1 MIEMDRAEKVISDR
15 ACPPLPASLGRG
27 ESWPVAWHAID
38 DFAAVL
44 FVQAS
49 QHIPRWARQ
58 RFDLLV
64 AQLVAQPG
72 GPFACDNFGGIGPG
86 SSYDP
91 FATPPRAAD
100 GLVEA
105 GTAMRIETDDHGE
118 AVSHWAVGWGRAGAG
133 VTFVDLRTDTA
144 SVRVP
149 INSAA
154 GYFIAVAEGHDPT
167 LVAGVE
173 GVADEAETTP

>member
-15 ACPPLPASLGRG
+15 ALPPLPASLARG

-49 QHIPRWARQ
+49 TRIARLVRP

-64 AQLVAQPG
+64 AQLVAERAGQ
-72 GPFACDNFGGIGPG
+72 FVCDNVGGIGPG

-105 GTAMRIETDDHGE
+105 ETAMRIETDDHGE
-118 AVSHWAVGWGRAGAG
+118 PVSHRALGWGRAGAG
-133 VTFVDLRTDTA
+133 VTVVDLRTDMA

-154 GYFIAVAEGHDPT
+154 GYFIAVADGQDPS
-167 LVAGVE
+167 LGV
-173 GVADEAETTP
+173 GTADEAETTP

>member
-1 MIEMDRAEKVISDR
+1 MMEMDCAEKVISDR
-15 ACPPLPASLGRG
+15 ALPPLPASLARG
-27 ESWPVAWHAID
+27 ESWPVAWHAIE

-49 QHIPRWARQ
+49 SRIARWVRP

-64 AQLVAQPG
+64 AQLVAEPDG
-72 GPFACDNFGGIGPG
+72 GFVCDNVGGIGPG
-86 SSYDP
+86 SSEDP
-91 FATPPRAAD
+91 FAAPPRAAD

-118 AVSHWAVGWGRAGAG
+118 RVPRWALGWGRAGAG
-133 VTFVDLRTDTA
+133 VAFVDLRTDVA

-149 INSAA
+149 IISAG
-154 GYFIAVAEGHDPT
+154 GYFIAVAEGQDPT
-167 LVAGVE
+167 LAAGVE
-173 GVADEAETTP
+173 DEAETTP

>member
-15 ACPPLPASLGRG
+15 ALPPLPSSLARG
-27 ESWPVAWHAID
+27 ESWPVAWHAIE

-49 QHIPRWARQ
+49 SRIARWVRP

-64 AQLVAQPG
+64 AQLVAEPAG
-72 GPFACDNFGGIGPG
+72 RFTCDNVGGTGPG

-91 FATPPRAAD
+91 FAPPPRAAD
-100 GLVEA
+100 GLVET

-118 AVSHWAVGWGRAGAG
+118 PVSHRALGWGRAGAG
-133 VTFVDLRTDTA
+133 VTFVDLRTDVA

-149 INSAA
+149 TSSTAA
-154 GYFIAVAEGHDPT
+154 YFIAVAEGQDPS
-167 LVAGVE
+167 LVVGT
-173 GVADEAETTP
+173 ADEAETTP